1 MDSKLSGPW
10 LRQLERPPLLPNMH
24 TLNLQVS
31 QNVTAA
37 GGPCLT
43 LGLQSESHAPSSII
57 AVTTLG
63 YSEGMTED
71 DEGDEGE
78 IG

>member
-1 MDSKLSGPW
+1 MVGNYIPTSWNAS
-10 LRQLERPPLLPNMH
+10 LLPNAY

-43 LGLQSESHAPSSII
+43 LGLQPELHAPSSIT

-71 DEGDEGE
+71 DEDDEEE
-78 IG
+78 IDK